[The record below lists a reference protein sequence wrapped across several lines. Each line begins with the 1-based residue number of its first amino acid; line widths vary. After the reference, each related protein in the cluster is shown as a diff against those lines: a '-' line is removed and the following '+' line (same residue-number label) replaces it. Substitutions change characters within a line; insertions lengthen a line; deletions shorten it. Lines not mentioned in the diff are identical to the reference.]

1 MLSRFKI
8 IIHNFFLLFCSTQDP
23 CEYSKYGGIHRITD
37 LLHMQEA
44 VSKVEES
51 FVKKLNCT
59 VGPRCLAMVEGKC
72 MMFSKDEKAK
82 RKNPTP
88 RKWA

>member
-1 MLSRFKI
+1 
-8 IIHNFFLLFCSTQDP
+8 
-23 CEYSKYGGIHRITD
+23 
-37 LLHMQEA
+37 MQEA

-82 RKNPTP
+82 RKAPTP

>member
-1 MLSRFKI
+1 
-8 IIHNFFLLFCSTQDP
+8 
-23 CEYSKYGGIHRITD
+23 
-37 LLHMQEA
+37 MQEA

-88 RKWA
+88 RKGTFQFLKNELKGLVK

>member
-1 MLSRFKI
+1 
-8 IIHNFFLLFCSTQDP
+8 
-23 CEYSKYGGIHRITD
+23 
-37 LLHMQEA
+37 MQEA

-88 RKWA
+88 RKWAWRLFITVSTYLIIYYRINTERIIQNSNLMNN